1 LAFAYLLA
9 GTLLVGCG
17 SAGASTVDD
26 LEKRVEALTKR
37 VDDLE
42 KQLQAVKAAAGGAG
56 QGQAPSPL
64 EQEAQGAFAQI
75 NQLVMD
81 NKIDAAKAKLV
92 EFQQKYGATRVGAG
106 AARLQQELDIVGKD
120 TPKAWGIEKWFQGE
134 SAVNLASKG
143 TTVVVFWEE
152 WCPHC
157 RREVPKLQQ
166 IYETYK
172 GKGLQLVGLTKV
184 NRSSTDDSVKTFIAE
199 SKVTYPIAKEDG
211 SLSEYF
217 GVSGVPAAAV
227 VKNGKVIWRGHPV
240 RLTDEMVKAW
250 L

>member
-1 LAFAYLLA
+1 VAFACVLA
-9 GTLLVGCG
+9 GAVLVGCAT
-17 SAGASTVDD
+17 AGASTVDD

-42 KQLQAVKAAAGGAG
+42 KQLQAVKAAGGAAAPVDTAAE
-56 QGQAPSPL
+56 QQAQAML
-64 EQEAQGAFAQI
+64 NEI

-81 NKIDAAKAKLV
+81 NKVDEAKTKLA
-92 EFQQKYGATRVGAG
+92 EFQKKYGGTRAGQGAV
-106 AARLQQELDIVGKD
+106 RLQQELAVVGKEA
-120 TPKAWGIEKWFQGE
+120 PKEWGIEKWFQGE
-134 SAVNLASKG
+134 SSVDLASKG

-184 NRSSTDDSVKTFIAE
+184 NRGATDDSVRTFITD
-199 SKVTYPIAKEDG
+199 SKVSYPIAKEDG
-211 SLSEYF
+211 SMSTYF

-227 VKNGKVIWRGHPV
+227 VKNGKVVWRGHPV